1 MERSPIHLVGLLNC
15 KNALAMIFHNKNV
28 EDFLIVFNRY
38 IPIHENRKVERM
50 EKSIGVSYP
59 RNCN

>member
-38 IPIHENRKVERM
+38 IPIHENRKESVHNDFGKRM
-50 EKSIGVSYP
+50 
-59 RNCN
+59 NA